1 MDSWTTY
8 KHRVA
13 ARYIPIAPHDVGIR
27 MMQSEQMYLSAK
39 LDGHLAF
46 LHSDGKTCWMTNS
59 GGQRWNDLPLLEDA
73 VAKLNGAVC
82 ILAGELHVASASHER
97 TYGFQV
103 PSALANQPDA
113 LAFGA
118 FDVLS
123 VEGEDWSAS
132 WKETFE
138 KLDSMLSHKGQ
149 AFAIPQQSVSSRGQI
164 GPYFEGLVQGGVE
177 GMVIRHEGGPTY
189 KLKASLDLDVV
200 VLGYAEA
207 TGEEVGQLR
216 EMLVGLAVDE
226 STYQVLGQIGNGLS
240 VENRK
245 KLLERFKHEHAQSDY
260 MEVSGDNVA
269 FTMIPPTTVAQIR
282 CLDVLTENTRGAIL
296 RPRLVW
302 TPEGY
307 AYQGMAAA
315 ASLMSPVFEGI
326 RSDKIPTPSDAGMGQ
341 LQRIV
346 GGLASTSTES
356 KMAKSQLLR
365 REVYVKESKGIQAV
379 RKFLAW
385 KTNKEESGQY
395 PPYVL
400 SFTDYSPTRKDPLK
414 RSLSIANS
422 EERLQAM
429 FDDQVA
435 LNVKKGWDKRS

>member
-1 MDSWTTY
+1 MNSWTTY
-8 KHRVA
+8 KQRVA
-13 ARYIPIAPHDVGIR
+13 ARYIPIAPHDVGMR
-27 MMQSEQMYLSAK
+27 MMESEQMHLSAK

-46 LHSDGKTCWMTNS
+46 LHSDGKTCWLTNS
-59 GGQRWNDLPLLEDA
+59 GEQRWDDLPLLDEAAD
-73 VAKLNGAVC
+73 KLKGEVC
-82 ILAGELHVASASHER
+82 IFAGELHVASASHER

-103 PSALANQPDA
+103 PSALANQPED

-118 FDVLS
+118 FDIVS

-138 KLDSMLSHKGQ
+138 RLDSMLSHNGQ

-164 GPYFEGLVQGGVE
+164 SPYFEGLVQGGVE
-177 GMVIRHEGGPTY
+177 GMVVRHEGGPTY
-189 KLKASLDLDVV
+189 KLKASLDLDLV
-200 VLGYAEA
+200 VLGYSEA
-207 TGEEVGQLR
+207 TGEQIGQLR
-216 EMLVGLAVDE
+216 EMLVGLVVDE
-226 STYQVLGQIGNGLS
+226 STFQVLGQVGNGLS
-240 VENRK
+240 MEDRK
-245 KLLERFKHEHAQSDY
+245 KLLERFKPERAQSDF

-269 FTMIPPTTVAQIR
+269 FTMIPPTIVVQIR
-282 CLDVLTENTRGAIL
+282 CLDVLAENTRGAIVK
-296 RPRLVW
+296 PRLVYA
-302 TPEGY
+302 PDGY
-307 AYQGMAAA
+307 TYQGMAAA

-326 RSDKIPTPSDAGMGQ
+326 RSDKTPTPADAGLGQ

-346 GGLASTSTES
+346 EGLASTSTES
-356 KMAKSQLLR
+356 EMPESQLLR

-385 KTNKEESGQY
+385 KTNKEESGHF

-422 EERLQAM
+422 EERLQVM
-429 FDDQVA
+429 FDEQVA